1 MENVILKTF
10 QSGSFAWMHETDNDF
25 FKKINLTKLNLR
37 SFRIPIVRS
46 DRSRFCSAHFII
58 GFFCYNTEISKRIV
72 CPNENYFWIEPTCA
86 YQFVHVYKCGVCQHS
101 NQSLVR
107 MWARIRRQTKNTHN
121 ILDRCAQ
128 NYRMMSY
135 FIPVCPT
142 FLM

>member
-1 MENVILKTF
+1 MEHVIHKYF
-10 QSGSFAWMHETDNDF
+10 
-25 FKKINLTKLNLR
+25 NLVHSLECTKQVMTSSKRLNKLDLR
-37 SFRIPIVRS
+37 SSRITSVRS
-46 DRSRFCSAHFII
+46 VRSRFFSSHFII
-58 GFFCYNTEISKRIV
+58 DFFVTIRKFSKRIV
-72 CPNENYFWIEPTCA
+72 CPNGKNFWIQPTDA

-121 ILDRCAQ
+121 ILDGCAQ

-142 FLM
+142 FIME

>member
-1 MENVILKTF
+1 MVHSLEC
-10 QSGSFAWMHETDNDF
+10 
-25 FKKINLTKLNLR
+25 TKQVMTSSKRLNKLDLR
-37 SFRIPIVRS
+37 SSRITSVRS
-46 DRSRFCSAHFII
+46 VRSRFCSAHFII
-58 GFFCYNTEISKRIV
+58 DFFCYNTEISKRIV
-72 CPNENYFWIEPTCA
+72 CPNEKNFWIKPMDA

-121 ILDRCAQ
+121 ILDGCAQ

-142 FLM
+142 FLMEWVFTWNFRLK